1 MSDTATNHSF
11 REDPMELFGKTR
23 ILVELWDERKD
34 SNFFADLISYG
45 DKLGVYDLART
56 VFYGNFELTE
66 SEESIVNEIW
76 DLLLKQLR
84 LVNLDI
90 EFIDLDDLLY
100 EASSNGV
107 DYNG

>member
-1 MSDTATNHSF
+1 MSDTATNLSF
-11 REDPMELFGKTR
+11 RENPTPLLGRTR

-34 SNFFADLISYG
+34 SKFFADLISYG

-66 SEESIVNEIW
+66 LEESIVNEIW
-76 DLLLKQLR
+76 DLLLKQLK

-90 EFIDLDDLLY
+90 QFFDLHDLLY
-100 EASSNGV
+100 EALSNGV
-107 DYNG
+107 DCDG

>member
-1 MSDTATNHSF
+1 MSDTATNHSSK
-11 REDPMELFGKTR
+11 EDPTPLSGKGR
-23 ILVELWDERKD
+23 ILVELWDEHKE
-34 SNFFADLISYG
+34 SKFFADLISYG
-45 DKLGVYDLART
+45 DKLGVYDLAML
-56 VFYGNFELTE
+56 VAYPNFELKE

-76 DLLLKQLR
+76 DLLLKQLK

-90 EFIDLDDLLY
+90 QFFDLHDLLY